1 MRGFTK
7 NKYKRIMDKLYFDRP
22 MHRVDMSVRTTTQ
35 TPHNQVQITK
45 IPCMVNII
53 SSDTQYE
60 PTSAIYYVIKQ
71 IEITLESKYLKDKT
85 FTNGNA
91 LLIPLTLANSQNGGY
106 TVTTLEI
113 RPTNNDDSILG
124 YPYGAFQINYGEYVD
139 GGYGEYIKYVIIK
152 KETII
157 I

>member
-22 MHRVDMSVRTTTQ
+22 MNIVDISVRTTTKA
-35 TPHNQVQITK
+35 PHNQVQITK

-60 PTSAIYYVIKQ
+60 PTSAIYYVIKK
-71 IEITLESKYLKDKT
+71 IEITLESKYLKNKT

-91 LLIPLTLANSQNGGY
+91 LLIPLTLANPQNGGY
-106 TVTTLEI
+106 ALTNLEI
-113 RPTNNDDSILG
+113 RTTNNDNSILG
-124 YPYGAFQINYGEYVD
+124 YPYEAFQINYGEYVD
-139 GGYGEYIKYVIIK
+139 GGYGEYIKFVIIK
-152 KETII
+152 NQVIV
-157 I
+157 

>member
-7 NKYKRIMDKLYFDRP
+7 NKYKKIMDKLYFDRP
-22 MHRVDMSVRTTTQ
+22 MHRVDMIVRTTTKA
-35 TPHNQVQITK
+35 PHNQLQITK

-60 PTSAIYYVIKQ
+60 PTSSIYYVVKK

-91 LLIPLTLANSQNGGY
+91 LLIPLTLVNPQNGGY
-106 TVTTLEI
+106 PITSLEL
-113 RPTNNDDSILG
+113 RTTNNDNSMLG
-124 YPYGAFQINYGEYVD
+124 YPHEGFQINYGEYID
-139 GGYGEYIKYVIIK
+139 GGYGEYIKYVIIQ
-152 KETII
+152 KETIV
-157 I
+157 

>member
-22 MHRVDMSVRTTTQ
+22 MNTVDMYVRTTTK

-60 PTSAIYYVIKQ
+60 PTSAIYYVVKK
-71 IEITLESKYLKDKT
+71 IEITLESKYLKNKT

-91 LLIPLTLANSQNGGY
+91 LLIPLTLANPQNGGY
-106 TVTTLEI
+106 AMTTLDI
-113 RPTNNDDSILG
+113 IAVNNDGSILG
-124 YPYGAFQINYGEYVD
+124 YPHDTFQINYGEYVD
-139 GGYGEYIKYVIIK
+139 GGYGEYIKYVIFH

-157 I
+157 